1 MNVIILIYMSFG
13 LFFIGNIFNLY
24 LDVFYFYEFFYDL
37 RKVEYEEDWILLN
50 KIMNDVYKIDFFNLF
65 WDFFMCE
72 FKEEIILRRIFVE
85 FLNVLKCIV
94 FMYWCL
100 LNLENINEMV
110 RKICLIK
117 YIIVVKIM

>member
-1 MNVIILIYMSFG
+1 
-13 LFFIGNIFNLY
+13 
-24 LDVFYFYEFFYDL
+24 
-37 RKVEYEEDWILLN
+37 
-50 KIMNDVYKIDFFNLF
+50 
-65 WDFFMCE
+65 MCE